1 MVRQPKK
8 LTDCPENLRESI
20 DWLIQVKHGNGQDGL
35 KNLADALK
43 KLIGE
48 AITKATTSLEK
59 RRAQLEC
66 PSKYRDNDSH
76 CNKKQKEIEQAEKKA
91 TETKKSE
98 DESHLEKLKKEK
110 DDHYNEVHYLSE
122 DAREKALKDVTE
134 RQASLNTL
142 KESLNKFTDKNS
154 CETLLTNLTEGL
166 EKFLGFNSDS
176 KGYTGEGIVYSDLDR
191 LCDGVMSFLHGVL
204 ESVKENPSVSTYD
217 KNTSTIR
224 ETASHLSSHLHDGK
238 LGFNDNVTKV
248 KLGIEGYFGDAGTL
262 KKLEEQIEW
271 NILQVMNLNNRKS
284 FEQNLA
290 NWYNTV
296 TDGLSAKIE
305 AALHAINMLDE
316 PLKTKIRNDFE
327 RIRTEVKHLKKATKK
342 DRDELKAMGQ
352 NVDEVMKQLNENVKV
367 YVAKCV
373 DWLDLTLQ
381 ESTQDIQDKVRR
393 IDSLLTE
400 YFSELGKW
408 IGIAE
413 KILTTALQK
422 IEDIL
427 GGVQDGHDKN
437 SATIQ
442 SGKQTKITNNATE
455 MKTKADKLHEAYDAA
470 KAAVKAQASQ
480 AIGEIKGLE
489 EVYVNKL
496 NEMKKNIDH
505 QVQQA
510 TLALGNLGEQVN
522 QGLESLRNTNINTAV
537 EGFVQKLESAEFE
550 KPIEGILGHG
560 YGVYISSLTGLE
572 GDLKQWLH
580 SAASNLSNIKDSYG
594 KSLSSPSDSVKSVL
608 YALESFKKS
617 LYVTSISTSDN
628 ISAFTAIGNDI
639 KTQIQEAI
647 KRVKTQPQEF
657 QNVFNTFHREITKG
671 NGDTTVH
678 GKIEKIKTQF
688 DNDFNS
694 DNPRDPQIIQNKV
707 DPDEKNR
714 NALQTAIRECGT
726 TAFDGAER
734 IISGQEIKKN
744 TTFSGLL
751 GGITEELGKIAKIV
765 STVSDGDDKGAKELL
780 QQLKEDVGKSPLKSK
795 LSKGLTSS
803 LEQLKDKFSKL
814 QSSNVTELEKAVTTL
829 LKSTLP
835 DVVDKCKSSIHKHIH
850 DEVENVKRAVRADT
864 LKRYV
869 SSKKLDLES
878 LNALVEKQR
887 AVISDTIYVD
897 VSTGIKGLL
906 SIMKYWLEKN
916 HTSFRV
922 PTTITTLSTKT
933 YRFIEV
939 ILKYVKDDLKKTD
952 KDFNQLE
959 IFNTHIER
967 LASTVNYHSHFSH
980 EVSNRLA
987 TLSEKVSNLQPLALP
1002 DAGRPVLNALK
1013 DGMDKFV
1020 EQLQKQYV
1028 SRYSLQEWKR
1038 EDEGKYAK
1046 VCLTIMEGL
1055 QKDMYDLQN
1064 ECKSGGKN
1072 KWHEKKMCLIEQD
1085 KKTQQVPNDL
1095 GHWFQNRGFRVPKD
1109 KDNQNGELNKERNGE
1124 YIFGKITENIA
1135 AAHSIPVLKTWKI
1148 EKYKIASDRQ
1158 NNIEISLFDIADFLR
1173 DVFRKYYAVCQH
1185 EHILSPKA
1193 PSNIYHMLQWLAG
1206 LRWNHMYDKLS
1217 EHFKELFE
1225 KPKDKK
1231 EKLYKEL
1238 SDTDLS
1244 LVGTSPIDSAGT
1256 TTITPKELKGTL
1268 EQVCLYSRKVLIT
1281 FLGHGH
1287 ADGIYAVDFSCNS
1300 DNLMYPTSAA
1310 SCLDMLEDILNRV
1323 FYKLNFLWA
1332 QCRNGPKSGG
1342 WQECWYGRHIG
1353 GSSFQCNDVQCHN
1366 QACKLNANQGA
1377 TQNANQICNQH
1388 PICGVKSPLQSFLED
1403 GLSGFLPHSFK
1414 TPGCKL
1420 ECTLSNHRGIPCQT
1434 PMGFTDI
1441 SNVASRTQ
1449 KGEDLRAELAYFCGT
1464 GSNLNKLCSYLSF
1477 LLRRPPQTLGDMF
1490 AFYHQF
1496 LKNWTAINI
1505 KLHKHDAFIEA
1516 VEKANFGQTYTDLHP
1531 TSIQVSKT
1539 HSDKHDKGDL
1549 FSLTDCY
1556 HKTNSGLPCGKYLQP
1571 LYLDIRDTFSEK
1583 HTANYLSWIVY
1594 LTETFYDLLKKLYDD
1609 CCSNCNNP
1617 GSRCYD
1623 KCCSKDCKVK
1633 SAYDAEN
1640 SSETLKNAYHEKQCH
1655 SIVKCPNM
1663 HPTLHK
1669 FGFTFWSANKLSG
1682 QDKEARQKRTCKDF
1696 CQALKRVIGKNCVL
1710 VDLIHDIDKFIWKIR
1725 ENFSITLL
1733 ALWSLSL
1740 LYLLHIAVVRLDVL
1754 RIRSHLKSPA
1764 SHRIA
1769 AQSLLA
1775 AARVTKLG
1783 KLTYLQP

>member
-1 MVRQPKK
+1 MCHFTFFLLLLIAYQSPKNASEIDK
-8 LTDCPENLRESI
+8 LNKDL
-20 DWLIQVKHGNGQDGL
+20 Q
-35 KNLADALK
+35 
-43 KLIGE
+43 
-48 AITKATTSLEK
+48 
-59 RRAQLEC
+59 
-66 PSKYRDNDSH
+66 SH
-76 CNKKQKEIEQAEKKA
+76 NAS
-91 TETKKSE
+91 KKSL
-98 DESHLEKLKKEK
+98 DTLQKLCG
-110 DDHYNEVHYLSE
+110 Y
-122 DAREKALKDVTE
+122 A
-134 RQASLNTL
+134 
-142 KESLNKFTDKNS
+142 NKIPSSQNNPRDLLDKL
-154 CETLLTNLTEGL
+154 CTGIQT
-166 EKFLGFNSDS
+166 FLGYDNKSN
-176 KGYTGEGIVYSDLDR
+176 GYTGSGIVYSDLDR
-191 LCDGVMSFLHGVL
+191 LCDGVVAFLHGVL
-204 ESVKENPSVSTYD
+204 ESVKGDDSVEKYDVNEHFKTLPAVLKRKMYSGSRDFEHAIQAVAESAKRWNEELEKKVGNFKNVLNDIQTRNFDYINDSLKKLNNIYGDSLRYVPDLLQACCDEAKNLHDVLMLGGRYYNDLDRSLKNKLKDSVSKIEVEVEKFVAAARNEELRNLLVFIQGQINQLGDNVNERVKGRLEQMAGDVNVKFEAQIHQPTIAVNSALTTAKTNLDTWIEKSKQAVNTAIEKVAKIMKILEGQNGDRDKTAEKENVTNAAKKLQEDANKLWMAVTSAKDGLNGLSESIKSAVRTFEGVYKSKIKEVAKKVHGGVQSALGKLENLHREVKAGLTALETNKINPAIGKVIKDLEAAVRNAGEAVSPTSSSGDATYIVDAFNGD
-217 KNTSTIR
+217 KNGGGGKILEHAPSLAAWAGKGSSNGLKNAINKLHRAGDSDDFEAFQNFLKEISENHGSANFFTPLIADLKKQV
-224 ETASHLSSHLHDGK
+224 TAAMQELINGGSFAAVFTTFHYQTTTNS
-238 LGFNDNVTKV
+238 N
-248 KLGIEGYFGDAGTL
+248 GTL
-262 KKLEEQIEW
+262 KKDIE
-271 NILQVMNLNNRKS
+271 
-284 FEQNLA
+284 
-290 NWYNTV
+290 
-296 TDGLSAKIE
+296 D
-305 AALHAINMLDE
+305 
-316 PLKTKIRNDFE
+316 IRE
-327 RIRTEVKHLKKATKK
+327 
-342 DRDELKAMGQ
+342 
-352 NVDEVMKQLNENVKV
+352 
-367 YVAKCV
+367 
-373 DWLDLTLQ
+373 DLTAGITPIGL
-381 ESTQDIQDKVRR
+381 TQPGEYKVNPAEFT
-393 IDSLLTE
+393 S
-400 YFSELGKW
+400 YNSEH
-408 IGIAE
+408 
-413 KILTTALQK
+413 TALQEK
-422 IEDIL
+422 INEIE
-427 GGVQDGHDKN
+427 
-437 SATIQ
+437 
-442 SGKQTKITNNATE
+442 TKGLDHLTNAKDTSS
-455 MKTKADKLHEAYDAA
+455 TPKAFSNTTFTNQFGQFEIRLNEFT
-470 KAAVKAQASQ
+470 AAVKELVKKDLPEKDKDSVSAYLGDLQNMISYH
-480 AIGEIKGLE
+480 GENEYKLTSDVDGSVHSLTKIKE
-489 EVYVNKL
+489 D
-496 NEMKKNIDH
+496 II
-505 QVQQA
+505 A
-510 TLALGNLGEQVN
+510 
-522 QGLESLRNTNINTAV
+522 
-537 EGFVQKLESAEFE
+537 
-550 KPIEGILGHG
+550 ILG
-560 YGVYISSLTGLE
+560 IDKRNSNPTGNV
-572 GDLKQWLH
+572 
-580 SAASNLSNIKDSYG
+580 A
-594 KSLSSPSDSVKSVL
+594 
-608 YALESFKKS
+608 
-617 LYVTSISTSDN
+617 
-628 ISAFTAIGNDI
+628 DI
-639 KTQIQEAI
+639 
-647 KRVKTQPQEF
+647 
-657 QNVFNTFHREITKG
+657 
-671 NGDTTVH
+671 
-678 GKIEKIKTQF
+678 
-688 DNDFNS
+688 
-694 DNPRDPQIIQNKV
+694 
-707 DPDEKNR
+707 
-714 NALQTAIRECGT
+714 
-726 TAFDGAER
+726 
-734 IISGQEIKKN
+734 
-744 TTFSGLL
+744 
-751 GGITEELGKIAKIV
+751 
-765 STVSDGDDKGAKELL
+765 
-780 QQLKEDVGKSPLKSK
+780 
-795 LSKGLTSS
+795 
-803 LEQLKDKFSKL
+803 
-814 QSSNVTELEKAVTTL
+814 LEKATNFY
-829 LKSTLP
+829 
-835 DVVDKCKSSIHKHIH
+835 
-850 DEVENVKRAVRADT
+850 DEVIKKQAVEVIDFIKQLITQEVEDKTKEIQDSAKRQYHDKINKMLAAMKKAVNSNVSIIK
-864 LKRYV
+864 
-869 SSKKLDLES
+869 SKIDGN
-878 LNALVEKQR
+878 LNA
-887 AVISDTIYVD
+887 
-897 VSTGIKGLL
+897 GIKGLL
-906 SIMKYWLEKN
+906 RNMNDWLKEGIN
-916 HTSFRV
+916 ID
-922 PTTITTLSTKT
+922 PLKT
-933 YRFIEV
+933 PGQIN
-939 ILKYVKDDLKKTD
+939 DMMS
-952 KDFNQLE
+952 
-959 IFNTHIER
+959 
-967 LASTVNYHSHFSH
+967 LASKISPFFDKIVAYAKDQLREQAEIHSHVKLLFWVLRNLFTGLIEHSHFSN
-980 EVSNRLA
+980 EVSHRLA

-1002 DAGRPVLNALK
+1002 DAGRPVLGALK
-1013 DGMDKFV
+1013 DGLQGFV
-1020 EQLQKQYV
+1020 KELQKQYV
-1028 SRYSLQEWKR
+1028 SRYSLQEWKP

-1710 VDLIHDIDKFIWKIR
+1710 VDLIHDITNSSGR
-1725 ENFSITLL
+1725 
-1733 ALWSLSL
+1733 
-1740 LYLLHIAVVRLDVL
+1740 
-1754 RIRSHLKSPA
+1754 
-1764 SHRIA
+1764 
-1769 AQSLLA
+1769 
-1775 AARVTKLG
+1775 
-1783 KLTYLQP
+1783 